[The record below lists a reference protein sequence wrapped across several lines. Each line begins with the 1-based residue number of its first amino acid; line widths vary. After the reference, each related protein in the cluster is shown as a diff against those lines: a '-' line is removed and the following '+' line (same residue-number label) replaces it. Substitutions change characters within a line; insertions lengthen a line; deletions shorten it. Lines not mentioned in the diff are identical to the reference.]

1 MTFHSKI
8 DGYYK
13 ICMLMLFLLVLGTLV
28 LPVIFDTEAN
38 KTDLIIGISIP
49 VILIACILWYTFSVK
64 YIITDKYLIVKGAFF
79 RSRILYKDIL
89 FVSHINKILD
99 TLIGYRLM
107 TAKKGLEIAYKT
119 GLIGSVKISPADEEV
134 FLSELQKRCPN
145 LEIRES

>member
-1 MTFHSKI
+1 
-8 DGYYK
+8 
-13 ICMLMLFLLVLGTLV
+13 MLMLFLLVLGTIV

-38 KTDLIIGISIP
+38 KTDLIIDISIP
-49 VILIACILWYTFSVK
+49 VVLIACILWYTFSVK

-79 RSRILYKDIL
+79 SSRILYKDIL

-119 GLIGSVKISPADEEV
+119 GLIGSGKISPADEEV

-145 LEIRES
+145 LEVK